1 MLSQLNPFKYSFDKT
16 LYLTILKS
24 HPEVFPVL
32 FADPRTLATAASD
45 SFVIG
50 GSVIE
55 SGKSK
60 ALINWML
67 EPRPSALWLNTID
80 FLVEVLQLPVA
91 LPSEVSMMAVSSPE
105 VVVEMVKPWL
115 WPMVLSRSVSK
126 E

>member
-1 MLSQLNPFKYSFDKT
+1 M
-16 LYLTILKS
+16 
-24 HPEVFPVL
+24 FPVL